1 MISLAEAV
9 RTQCPELNPDLIEM
23 HFRRMPGS
31 YLEGCAASEIARH
44 LRMLALLNAERP
56 VEVEVRPQEAQTY
69 EVVVV
74 GEDRTGVLACITTAL
89 ATEGFSL
96 RDVKLATYRA
106 DEEYAVAPTYFV
118 DVLRVAGDLNG
129 RSAPDVASRLRER
142 LANSFRYLAEGK
154 LAEAQSAMGDFRLP
168 SHAAQPTAEAAVQ
181 PAAPS
186 HEEASG
192 LSTNNEFQIGQ
203 VLDER
208 FRITHLISRSGM
220 SSVYKATDLS
230 TGNPVALKVPFMQFE
245 SDPTTFSRFEREEA
259 IGKVLDHPYILRVV
273 PVEHKSRPY
282 MAMEFLEGQTLRQ
295 LLSSTG
301 KLPVTDALQIASR
314 VCEALDHMHRHD
326 MVHRDLKPENIM
338 LCKDGSLRIMDFGIA
353 KVSGMRRLTFGGF
366 SPALGTPDY
375 MAPEQVKGKRGD
387 QRTDIYSLGAVLF
400 EMVTGTVPFE
410 GSTPFQIMNAR
421 LAGDPV
427 APRAINPD
435 VSAEVEEIVLHAME
449 RSPDERYQS
458 AAAMKAELDAPE
470 TVTVAGR
477 HERLKA
483 PALLKSRSPQLRVLL
498 LSLLLAVIIAG
509 LFLLLVYRLQGR

>member
-1 MISLAEAV
+1 MISLAESV
-9 RTQCPELNPDLIEM
+9 RAQCPELSPDLIEM

-31 YLEGCAASEIARH
+31 YLESCSASEIARH
-44 LRMLALLNAERP
+44 LRMLVLLKAERP
-56 VEVEVRPQEAQTY
+56 VEVAVSPREAQTY

-89 ATEGFSL
+89 ATDGFSL

-106 DEEYAVAPTYFV
+106 DEENGVEPTYFV

-129 RSAPDVASRLRER
+129 RSAQDVASSLRDRLT
-142 LANSFRYLAEGK
+142 NSFRYLAEGK
-154 LAEAQSAMGDFRLP
+154 LAEAQIAVGDSRLP
-168 SHAAQPTAEAAVQ
+168 SQAAQP
-181 PAAPS
+181 P
-186 HEEASG
+186 HEEAST
-192 LSTNNEFQIGQ
+192 LSTTDEFQIGQ

-230 TGNPVALKVPFMQFE
+230 TDKPVALKVPFMQFE
-245 SDPTTFSRFEREEA
+245 SDPATFSRFEREEA

-295 LLSSTG
+295 LLSSAG
-301 KLPVTDALQIASR
+301 KLPTTDALKIASR
-314 VCEALDHMHRHD
+314 VCEAVDYMHRHD

-387 QRTDIYSLGAVLF
+387 ARTDIYSLGAVLF

-421 LAGDPV
+421 VAGDPV
-427 APRAINPD
+427 APRAINPEI
-435 VSAEVEEIVLHAME
+435 SAEVEEIVLHAME
-449 RSPDERYQS
+449 RNPDDRYQS
-458 AAAMKAELDAPE
+458 AIAMKAELDAPQ
-470 TVTVAGR
+470 TVIPAGR
-477 HERLKA
+477 AERLKA
-483 PALLKSRSPQLRVLL
+483 PSQLKPRSPHVRVMV
-498 LSLLLAVIIAG
+498 LSLLLALILAG
-509 LFLLLVYRLQGR
+509 LFLVLVYRLH

>member
-1 MISLAEAV
+1 MTSLAESV

-44 LRMLALLNAERP
+44 LRMLALLKAERP

-89 ATEGFSL
+89 ATDGFSL

-106 DEEYAVAPTYFV
+106 DEEYASAPTYFV
-118 DVLRVAGDLNG
+118 DVLRVAGDLND
-129 RSAPDVASRLRER
+129 RSLQDVASGLRER
-142 LANSFRYLAEGK
+142 LAKSFGYLAEGK
-154 LAEAQSAMGDFRLP
+154 LAEAQIVASSPRLH
-168 SHAAQPTAEAAVQ
+168 SHASPDAASL
-181 PAAPS
+181 AAPS
-186 HEEASG
+186 QEDSSQ
-192 LSTNNEFQIGQ
+192 LSTSDEFHIGH

-208 FRITHLISRSGM
+208 FQITQLISRSGM

-230 TGNPVALKVPFMQFE
+230 TGKPVALKVPFMQFE

-273 PVEHKSRPY
+273 PVERKSRPY

-295 LLSSTG
+295 LLSTTG
-301 KLPVTDALQIASR
+301 KLPVNDALKIASR
-314 VCEALDHMHRHD
+314 VCEALDYMHHHD

-387 QRTDIYSLGAVLF
+387 HRTDIYSLGAVLF

-421 LAGDPV
+421 VAGDPV

-435 VSAEVEEIVLHAME
+435 TSPEVEEIVLHAME
-449 RSPDERYQS
+449 RNPDERYQS
-458 AAAMKAELDAPE
+458 AAAMKAELDAPQ
-470 TVTVAGR
+470 TIKLAGR
-477 HERLKA
+477 DERLKA
-483 PALLKSRSPQLRVLL
+483 PALLKPRSPQLRVLV
-498 LSLLLAVIIAG
+498 LSLLLAVIVAG
-509 LFLLLVYRLQGR
+509 LFFVFVYRLRGR